1 MAEPFTIGGQNG
13 WYHDQGHW
21 AGYFHT
27 YGNFKQSDREAKPRI
42 IHVFLPRDY
51 EYSQESY
58 PVIYMNDG
66 DTAFFSGG
74 QYYKSWNM
82 GQILTRLYV
91 TNQIRRVIVVAI
103 CPIDRNYEYTH
114 APIKEGNWGGLQG
127 YSDYIAFEVKPFID
141 NNYRTLAS
149 PENSMV
155 LGSSHGGL
163 AAFYTAIRHP
173 KQFQCVA
180 ALSPSFWVGL
190 DSMIDPCFLDLSGD
204 LLGSLEYSALM
215 FTGLKTLQNPQLQ
228 PKIYLDWGLIREG
241 GYHNSFIEAR
251 ATARG
256 REMRD
261 LLINKFGY
269 RYNENLFVVEDPIG
283 QHSEESWSGRM
294 ETVLP
299 NFFGWP
305 ALMKQ
310 LLAQQAIS

>member
-27 YGNFKQSDREAKPRI
+27 YDDFLVDSTDSKPRTF
-42 IHVFLPRDY
+42 HVFLPRDY
-51 EYSQESY
+51 EYSHELY

-74 QYYKSWNM
+74 NYYKTWNM

-91 TNQIRRVIVVAI
+91 TNQIHRVIVVAI
-103 CPIDRNYEYTH
+103 CPLDRNYEYTH
-114 APIKEGNWGGLQG
+114 APIKEGNWGGLED
-127 YSDYIAFEVKPFID
+127 YSDYVASGVKGFID
-141 NNYRTLAS
+141 DNYRTFKTADK
-149 PENSMV
+149 SMV
-155 LGSSHGGL
+155 LGASHGGL
-163 AAFYTAIRHP
+163 AAFYTAIKYPEKFR
-173 KQFQCVA
+173 CVA

-204 LLGSLEYSALM
+204 LLGSLEYSALI
-215 FTGLKTLQNPQLQ
+215 FAGLNTLQDPQLQ

-241 GYHNSFIEAR
+241 GHHNSFIEAR
-251 ATARG
+251 ATVRG

-294 ETVLP
+294 ESVLQ

-305 ALMKQ
+305 VLMKEFLQ
-310 LLAQQAIS
+310 QQAIG

>member
-13 WYHDQGHW
+13 WYYDHGHW

-27 YGNFKQSDREAKPRI
+27 YDNFQPSNIDGKQRT

-66 DTAFFSGG
+66 DTAFFSAG

-114 APIKEGNWGGLQG
+114 APIKEGNWGGLEA
-127 YSDYIAFEVKPFID
+127 YSDYVALMIKPFVD
-141 NNYRTLAS
+141 NNYRTLSS
-149 PENSMV
+149 PENSMI
-155 LGSSHGGL
+155 LGASHGGL
-163 AAFYTAIRHP
+163 AAFYMAMRYP
-173 KQFQCVA
+173 KQFNCVA
-180 ALSPSFWVGL
+180 SLSPSFWVGL
-190 DSMIDPCFLDLSGD
+190 DSMIDPRFLNLSAD

-215 FTGLKTLQNPQLQ
+215 FAGLKTLEDPQLQ

-241 GYHNSFIEAR
+241 GYHNSFNEAR
-251 ATARG
+251 ATVRG

-294 ETVLP
+294 ETILP

-310 LLAQQAIS
+310 LLEQKAIS

>member
-27 YGNFKQSDREAKPRI
+27 YDQFKVVDTDNNPRT

-51 EYSQESY
+51 EYSYEFY
-58 PVIYMNDG
+58 PVVYMNDG
-66 DTAFFSGG
+66 DTAFFFGG
-74 QYYKSWNM
+74 HYYKTWNM
-82 GQILTRLYV
+82 GQVLTRLYV

-103 CPIDRNYEYTH
+103 CPLDRNYEYTH
-114 APIKEGNWGGLQG
+114 APIREANWGGLED
-127 YSDYIAFEVKPFID
+127 YSDYVASGVKGFID
-141 NNYRTLAS
+141 DNYRTLS
-149 PENSMV
+149 TPENSMV
-155 LGSSHGGL
+155 LGASHGGL
-163 AAFYTAIRHP
+163 AAFYTAIKHP
-173 KQFQCVA
+173 DRFRCVA
-180 ALSPSFWVGL
+180 ALSPSFWVGI
-190 DSMIDPCFLDLSGD
+190 DSMIDPYFLDLSED
-204 LLGSLEYSALM
+204 LLGTLEYSALI
-215 FTGLKTLQNPQLQ
+215 FAGLKTLQDPQLQ

-251 ATARG
+251 ATVRG

-261 LLINKFGY
+261 LLINKFDY

-294 ETVLP
+294 ETVLQ

-305 ALMKQ
+305 VLMKQ
-310 LLAQQAIS
+310 LLEQSAIS